1 MELSVRR
8 PAQVLRLALVVALA
22 LTVGAVLFAPA
33 ALAATFR
40 SATSSGWG
48 PSPAAGKSAAENNAR
63 AELNQQAAA
72 AGEVCSGV
80 SVTTR
85 HLYTAPDGSA
95 WIYEATASGNCEVP
109 SSTPPPS
116 YTVPRTETQQ
126 AGGAS
131 PSVAVANGSQAARAA
146 LLAAGQACTGYS
158 TTSSLVYSAPG
169 GAWWIYNV
177 TVSATCTH

>member
-1 MELSVRR
+1 MALSVRH
-8 PAQVLRLALVVALA
+8 PAQVLRLALVIALT
-22 LTVGAVLFAPA
+22 LTVGAVLSAPA
-33 ALAATFR
+33 ALAATYR

-48 PSPAAGKSAAENNAR
+48 PSPAAGRAAAEGNAR

-72 AGEVCSGV
+72 AGEVCSDV

-95 WIYEATASGNCEVP
+95 WIYEATASGNCVVP
-109 SSTPPPS
+109 PSLS
-116 YTVPRTETQQ
+116 YTVSRTETRQG
-126 AGGAS
+126 GGAS
-131 PSVAVANGSQAARAA
+131 PSVAVENGSQAARAA
-146 LLAAGQACTGYS
+146 LLAAGQACTGYA

>member
-1 MELSVRR
+1 MALSARR
-8 PAQVLRLALVVALA
+8 PAQVLRLVLVLA
-22 LTVGAVLFAPA
+22 LTLTAGAVLSAPA
-33 ALAATFR
+33 ALAAAYR

-48 PSPAAGKSAAENNAR
+48 PSPAAGKAAAEANAR
-63 AELNQQAAA
+63 AALNQQAAA

-109 SSTPPPS
+109 PPVS
-116 YTVPRTETQQ
+116 YTVPRTETRQ
-126 AGGAS
+126 AGGTS
-131 PSVAVANGSQAARAA
+131 PNVAVENGAQAARAA
-146 LLAAGQACTGYS
+146 LLAAGQACTGYA
-158 TTSSLVYSAPG
+158 TTSSLVYTAPG
-169 GAWWIYNV
+169 GVWWIYDV